1 MNLTTKGGY
10 SMPSEMAT
18 IEKKWI
24 KNEWWSEE
32 VEKLKTW
39 TLLARMEDGSVI
51 VKKSLVSPQ
60 KVKPKVTIWT
70 VETVAD
76 FIFLGS
82 KITAD
87 GDCSHEIKRR
97 LLRERKVM
105 INLDSTNR
113 WRDTPCSQVGRV
125 NIVKKFKDKEN
136 KKQRCYFVRKC
147 SSSQGYGFSSG
158 HVWMWELD
166 CEESWVQNWCF
177 WTVMLEKTLESP
189 LNCKEINQ
197 SMLKEISPG
206 SSLEGLMLKLKLQYF
221 GHLMRRADPFEKTL
235 MLEKIGGRR
244 RRWQRMRWL
253 DGITNSMEMSLGK
266 LWELVMDKEAW
277 HAAVHGVT
285 KSRTWLSDWTELNW
299 YTNSTPRY
307 IYPTELKMGIQ
318 INTKMFTA
326 VLVTI
331 AEWLK

>member
-166 CEESWVQNWCF
+166 CEESWVQNCDVGEDSW
-177 WTVMLEKTLESP
+177 E
-189 LNCKEINQ
+189 
-197 SMLKEISPG
+197 
-206 SSLEGLMLKLKLQYF
+206 SLELQRDQPVHAKGDQSWVFIGRTDVEAETPILWTPDAKSWPIWKDPDAGKDWGQEEEMTEDEMVGWHHQLNGDEF
-221 GHLMRRADPFEKTL
+221 G
-235 MLEKIGGRR
+235 
-244 RRWQRMRWL
+244 
-253 DGITNSMEMSLGK
+253 
-266 LWELVMDKEAW
+266 
-277 HAAVHGVT
+277 
-285 KSRTWLSDWTELNW
+285 
-299 YTNSTPRY
+299 
-307 IYPTELKMGIQ
+307 
-318 INTKMFTA
+318 
-326 VLVTI
+326 
-331 AEWLK
+331 